1 MKWIKKKQKK
11 KMNRSTTEENG
22 RDGEGVVRLSG
33 REWGGV
39 SERG

>member
-22 RDGEGVVRLSG
+22 RDGEGV
-33 REWGGV
+33 GGF
-39 SERG
+39 SEAKWKRVGWS